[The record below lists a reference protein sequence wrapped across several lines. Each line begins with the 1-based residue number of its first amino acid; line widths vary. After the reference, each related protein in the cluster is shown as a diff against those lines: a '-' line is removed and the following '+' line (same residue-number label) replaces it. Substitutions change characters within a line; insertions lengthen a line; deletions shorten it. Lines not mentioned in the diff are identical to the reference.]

1 MALPGQLKCF
11 NVFLLLLLIYDL
23 SEGTENQHEIFLNTL
38 LQAVHGDRPVDT
50 LFLLHQSNCSNCSL
64 QDWNPSGIPTLRS
77 NELTAFDLEQN
88 FNHNALALVCLT
100 RNSFRELLSTL
111 AKTFDCLRQ
120 ERIILMIHQKP
131 DPSFIEDISHELKD
145 LQFLHLIVLIVEENG
160 NGKVSAST
168 LRLQP
173 FPAPHFKRI
182 GNIFA
187 IKKIFYHSINFHGR
201 VLNTIPSDIRVLF
214 EALTQ
219 LFAEFARRHNST
231 LQIQNSTIKGKD
243 NYDIDMNTQVHSSK
257 SLSDHMN
264 IAMDMNSNSLI
275 ILVPCGTEL
284 RGLDIFKELGL
295 RTLTWL
301 ALVFYIIFVVVEM
314 TFVFIS
320 NRFNRRNFSMRY
332 TNPLV
337 NLRAIRAILGQAF
350 PISHRSS
357 LSIKHFFVFMSLFGT
372 LFVAFFDC
380 KLRSFLTK
388 KPYYSQIEN
397 FSELRQSGLTVVVDP
412 PTRQFIEQNINAD
425 FFRVEVPNVKT
436 ATSRE
441 LMNLVYAFDAKWAF
455 VSHSIPWRAFKEEM
469 KSLNLKIYC
478 ESKNLTILDNVPL
491 TFSLRRNSIFSRHLR
506 HFIIKSA
513 DSGMSTYWFKMAGK
527 RIRKLI
533 KTSLRGFEE
542 QLSYHPLSFEH
553 FKWLW
558 TSLCIAYVISLVVFM
573 MEILWAKYQRRTSS
587 VNIV

>member
-11 NVFLLLLLIYDL
+11 NVFLLLLLIYKPC
-23 SEGTENQHEIFLNTL
+23 EGMNQHEIFLSTL
-38 LQAVHGDRPVDT
+38 LQTVHSDRPVDT
-50 LFLLHQSNCSNCSL
+50 LFLLHQSNCFNGSL

-100 RNSFRELLSTL
+100 RNSFRELLNTL
-111 AKTFDCLRQ
+111 AKTFDGLRQ

-145 LQFLHLIVLIVEENG
+145 LQFLHLIVLVVREKWNG
-160 NGKVSAST
+160 TISAST

-173 FPAPHFKRI
+173 FPAPHFKQI
-182 GNIFA
+182 GNIFE

-201 VLNTIPSDIRVLF
+201 VLNVIPSDIRVLF
-214 EALTQ
+214 VALTE
-219 LFAEFARRHNST
+219 LFVEFAHRHNST
-231 LQIQNSTIKGKD
+231 LQIQNSTIKEED
-243 NYDIDMNTQVHSSK
+243 NYDIDMNTHLHNSK
-257 SLSDHMN
+257 SFSDHKH

-301 ALVFYIIFVVVEM
+301 ALVFYIIFVVVES
-314 TFVFIS
+314 TFVFVS

-372 LFVAFFDC
+372 LFVGFFDC

-397 FSELRQSGLTVVVDP
+397 FAELRQNGLTVVVDP
-412 PTRQFIEQNINAD
+412 HTRQFIEQEINAD

-436 ATSRE
+436 ATSRD
-441 LMNLVYAFDAKWAF
+441 LMNLVYSFDMKWAF

-469 KSLNLKIYC
+469 KSLNLKILC
-478 ESKNLTILDNVPL
+478 ESKNLTILENVPL

-513 DSGMSTYWFKMAGK
+513 DTGMSTYWFKVAGK
-527 RIRKLI
+527 KMRKFI

-542 QLSYHPLSFEH
+542 QLSYQPLSFEH

-558 TSLCIAYVISLVVFM
+558 TSLCIAYVISFMVFM
-573 MEILWAKYQRRTSS
+573 MEILWAKYQRRTRS
-587 VNIV
+587 VSIV